1 MEMMD
6 KKKKGFSYIL
16 NKEQIEEYRSWPL
29 ERRLRWLYF
38 ANKLR
43 RDLPKKTIGI
53 QEAFR
58 EGRI

>member
-1 MEMMD
+1 MD

-16 NKEQIEEYRSWPL
+16 NKEQIEEYRGWPL
-29 ERRLRWLYF
+29 ERRLQWLYL

-43 RDLPKKTIGI
+43 RDLPKKIIEI

>member
-1 MEMMD
+1 MD

-29 ERRLRWLYF
+29 ERRLQWLYF

-43 RDLPKKTIGI
+43 RDLPKKIIDI

-58 EGRI
+58 QGRV

>member
-1 MEMMD
+1 MMD

-16 NKEQIEEYRSWPL
+16 NKEQIEEYRSWSL
-29 ERRLRWLYF
+29 ERRLQWLYF

-43 RDLPKKTIGI
+43 RDLPKKIIEI